1 LTAVAAQTLTKV
13 LREID
18 VAREAVNRGAEPPHN
33 GAIVESAARLE
44 IENATQCGELKRLGS
59 VLSLQG

>member
-1 LTAVAAQTLTKV
+1 LTSVAAETLTKV

-33 GAIVESAARLE
+33 GAIVESASRLE
-44 IENATQCGELKRLGS
+44 IENAEQRSELKRLGS
-59 VLSLQG
+59 GLSLQG